1 MNQQRIRNF
10 CIIAHIDHGKSTLA
24 DRLLEITGTV
34 RPQDMK
40 AQFLDQMDLE
50 RERGITIKGKAVTMS
65 HRVKDGDHAGEYQL
79 NLIDTPGHVDFSYEV
94 SRALAACEGALL
106 VVDATQGVEAQTIA
120 NTLLAMEYDLE
131 MIPVINKVDLPSA
144 EPERVAAE
152 MEQIFGFRRD
162 EVMFVSAK
170 SGLGCTEL
178 LDGIVER
185 VPSPDGGGDD
195 PFRALVFDSTYDTY
209 KGIIAYVR
217 VADGTISTSDRLRVM
232 SSGRTVEIMEVGV
245 FAPEPTAT
253 GILQAG
259 QVGYVATGF
268 KDVQECAVGDTLTN
282 NAHPA
287 EEPLPGYVELKSMVF
302 AGLYPA
308 DGEDYTRL
316 RAALE
321 KLKLNDASLTIEPEN
336 SGALGF
342 GFRCGFLGLVHL
354 EIVQER
360 LEREYDLDL
369 IVTAPSVAYE
379 VLLTNG
385 DVIRVDNPS
394 LLPQPNA
401 ISEVREP
408 ILGVTI
414 VAPSRSVG
422 AVMELM
428 HARRSEFRRMEYIQG
443 IGGSQADGSAD
454 SEQTRVVMEYT
465 MPLAEMLA
473 DFYNQL
479 KSRTQGYASLDYT
492 FEGYRAAPLV
502 RIDILVN
509 QTPVEALSMISH
521 RDNAVV
527 QGRSIVEKL
536 RSTIPRQ
543 MFEVPI
549 QAAIGSRI
557 VARETVR
564 AMRKDVLSKCY
575 GGDITRKRKLLEK
588 QKEGKKRMKRVGR
601 VEVPQE
607 AFLSLLKIGEEGSL
621 WHCVGLP
628 TSRRI
633 ARRRRRRSPTEFI
646 IASSKPTRPSLAI
659 SYRYTI

>member
-40 AQFLDQMDLE
+40 AQFLDQMELE
-50 RERGITIKGKAVTMS
+50 RERGITIKGKAVNMS
-65 HRVKDGDHAGEYQL
+65 HRVREGDHAGEYQL

-144 EPERVAAE
+144 EPDRVAAE

-162 EVMFVSAK
+162 EMMFVSAK

-178 LDGIVER
+178 LDGIVAR
-185 VPSPDGGGDD
+185 VPPPSGGADD

-268 KDVQECAVGDTLTN
+268 KDVQECAVGDTLTSN
-282 NAHPA
+282 VLPA

-385 DVIRVDNPS
+385 DVVRVDNPS
-394 LLPQPNA
+394 RLPEPTV

-422 AVMELM
+422 AIMELM

-443 IGGSQADGSAD
+443 IGGKQSENGANSGGQ

-492 FEGYRAAPLV
+492 FEGYRTAPLV

-521 RDNAVV
+521 RDNAVI
-527 QGRSIVEKL
+527 QGRTIVEKL
-536 RSTIPRQ
+536 RTTIPRQ

-549 QAAIGSRI
+549 QAAIGNRI

-607 AFLSLLKIGEEGSL
+607 AFLSLLKIGEEG
-621 WHCVGLP
+621 
-628 TSRRI
+628 
-633 ARRRRRRSPTEFI
+633 
-646 IASSKPTRPSLAI
+646 
-659 SYRYTI
+659 

>member
-40 AQFLDQMDLE
+40 AQFLDQMELE

-245 FAPEPTAT
+245 FAPEPTPT

-282 NAHPA
+282 NAQPA

-443 IGGSQADGSAD
+443 IGGSQAESGAD

-607 AFLSLLKIGEEGSL
+607 AFLSLLKIGEEG
-621 WHCVGLP
+621 
-628 TSRRI
+628 
-633 ARRRRRRSPTEFI
+633 
-646 IASSKPTRPSLAI
+646 
-659 SYRYTI
+659 

>member
-40 AQFLDQMDLE
+40 AQFLDQMELE

-65 HRVKDGDHAGEYQL
+65 HRVKDGDYAGEYQL

-162 EVMFVSAK
+162 EVVFVSAK

-178 LDGIVER
+178 LDSIVAR
-185 VPSPDGGGDD
+185 VPAPAGGDDD

-217 VADGTISTSDRLRVM
+217 VADGAISTSDRLRVM

-245 FAPEPTAT
+245 FAPEPTPT
-253 GILQAG
+253 GILEAG

-268 KDVQECAVGDTLTN
+268 KDVQECAVGDTLTSN
-282 NAHPA
+282 VQPA

-379 VLLTNG
+379 VLLTSG

-401 ISEVREP
+401 ISEIREP

-443 IGGSQADGSAD
+443 IGGSQADAGAD

-607 AFLSLLKIGEEGSL
+607 AFLSLLKIGEEG
-621 WHCVGLP
+621 
-628 TSRRI
+628 
-633 ARRRRRRSPTEFI
+633 
-646 IASSKPTRPSLAI
+646 
-659 SYRYTI
+659 

>member
-40 AQFLDQMDLE
+40 AQFLDQMELE

-178 LDGIVER
+178 LDSIVER
-185 VPSPDGGGDD
+185 VPSPDGGDDD

-245 FAPEPTAT
+245 FAPEPTPT

-282 NAHPA
+282 NAQPA

-443 IGGSQADGSAD
+443 IGGSQAESGAD

-607 AFLSLLKIGEEGSL
+607 AFLSLLKIGEEG
-621 WHCVGLP
+621 
-628 TSRRI
+628 
-633 ARRRRRRSPTEFI
+633 
-646 IASSKPTRPSLAI
+646 
-659 SYRYTI
+659 